1 MAGILE
7 KQKLIITVAEAKKL
21 LGKDYATKADEE
33 IEKLIKEM
41 SFLAKLLIEDGILF
55 RLD

>member
-1 MAGILE
+1 MAGILD
-7 KQKLIITVAEAKKL
+7 KQKLIITVAEARKL
-21 LGKDYATKADEE
+21 LGKDYVTKADEE